1 MAGGA
6 FLSNKDV
13 EKLLADPSPA
23 VRIDTAAKVAQAYAG
38 AGLSDA
44 ERALAQAIIAALAR
58 DAEVAVR
65 RALAEHLR
73 DNPQVPRA
81 TAQRLARDVA
91 EVATP
96 ILQFSPVFSDADLIE
111 LLQAVSP
118 RHQCAIAGR
127 RRVSEDLADALV
139 RQAAEPAVAVLMGN
153 PGASVGLPLV
163 ARALDRFPDSRAV
176 GEAVAHRPGL
186 PAQFAARL
194 IGQVSAALRETLVE
208 RYAIP
213 PAQAAEMMM
222 QVRERALLGLL
233 GDGAAPAAL
242 PALVADLQ
250 AHGQLAA
257 GLVLRALAGGDI
269 DFFEQALA
277 QLARIPLLNA
287 RKLIHDPGRLGLRAI
302 WQRCRLPAE
311 FLDMGEAV
319 IDMARGL
326 HRGVSAA
333 DRAFFVEA
341 VIQRMLDDF
350 HMLWDTGDLRWLAR
364 RLSQA
369 QVAQRIAA

>member
-1 MAGGA
+1 
-6 FLSNKDV
+6 
-13 EKLLADPSPA
+13 
-23 VRIDTAAKVAQAYAG
+23 
-38 AGLSDA
+38 
-44 ERALAQAIIAALAR
+44 
-58 DAEVAVR
+58 
-65 RALAEHLR
+65 
-73 DNPQVPRA
+73 
-81 TAQRLARDVA
+81 
-91 EVATP
+91 
-96 ILQFSPVFSDADLIE
+96 
-111 LLQAVSP
+111 
-118 RHQCAIAGR
+118 
-127 RRVSEDLADALV
+127 
-139 RQAAEPAVAVLMGN
+139 
-153 PGASVGLPLV
+153 
-163 ARALDRFPDSRAV
+163 
-176 GEAVAHRPGL
+176 
-186 PAQFAARL
+186 
-194 IGQVSAALRETLVE
+194 
-208 RYAIP
+208 
-213 PAQAAEMMM
+213 MM